1 MSGFVRCKLL
11 VAGFLVVL
19 GASPVWAQDNVDAG
33 MTPAQLYAADCAI
46 CHKTPQGLTKG
57 GGVFGLSS
65 FLREHYTASRETAGA
80 IAQYLK
86 SIDHGPAVSEAATR
100 KRTVT
105 KPSRKDEKRKIESGK
120 SEKKSGEK
128 KPEEGKSSE
137 KKSSESKPVDARP
150 AETKPAETKPTEA
163 KPAES
168 KPAESK
174 PVEAKPA
181 SDVKPA
187 QGAASESKPADSKP
201 VESKPADSKLPADST
216 KPD

>member
-1 MSGFVRCKLL
+1 MSGFGRCKLL

-65 FLREHYTASRETAGA
+65 FLREHYTASRETAAA

-137 KKSSESKPVDARP
+137 KKSSESKPVDA
-150 AETKPAETKPTEA
+150 KPAETKPTEA
-163 KPAES
+163 R
-168 KPAESK
+168 PAESK